1 MGLFEDEL
9 DDITKNIE
17 ADEREKRRREWLLA
31 RGVDEEHDIKMFQ
44 KHVIEYTT
52 LAFGIVLFTFLVFI
66 FFVR

>member
-31 RGVDEEHDIKMFQ
+31 RGIDEEHDIKMFQ
-44 KHVIEYTT
+44 KHVVIYTT
-52 LAFGIVLFTFLVFI
+52 LAFGITLSIFLVSI
-66 FFVR
+66 FMR

>member
-31 RGVDEEHDIKMFQ
+31 RGIDEEHDIKMFQ
-44 KHVIEYTT
+44 KHVVIYTT
-52 LAFGIVLFTFLVFI
+52 LAFVITLTLFLVSI
-66 FFVR
+66 FVR